1 MCICISNCAI
11 NITKITKAFLNINE
25 KKYIRTG
32 KFNDLVC
39 KKKILNESIENKLNE
54 VSKQDINQVN
64 ILKLFSIDEI
74 KSGIPRRYN
83 KRKTGSIHESK
94 KNNENREKYENETLS
109 NINKPADNC
118 NSIRKVCANQNK
130 IILKKNDNTQNSIKN
145 YVETEFF
152 YEKHPNFI
160 EDKNSHIVNNRY
172 NIMASKKK
180 SNKKNY
186 NQYVILNKLFRKKYI
201 CIENN
206 IKLVDSYINKKYHIE
221 VKKRNNNQNGQA
233 NSDTNDNNVFNYS
246 EERSIQLLDEIN
258 EKDKFQNKKQDIDNK
273 KNNNNELQI
282 SSVDY
287 ENKNRII
294 KKIYKASI
302 NHVRDENLWKKYV
315 QNVFTISAYLDAS
328 EIVILFWCFSKI
340 GYRDNRLINLLSSII
355 LKKINELSCCAL
367 SLLLN
372 SFKKLEIKKY
382 DTIELL
388 TNQFCFHVSNWKF
401 QDIALVANSLA
412 FFYIYHKNFW
422 KKCIL
427 KLQQNYNFSH
437 PLHLCLV
444 ISSFAR
450 LDIREGNILLCLFR
464 SSKKLASYFSPN
476 NLALVIHSFAKLK
489 FNHPRFFNYLYQFVH
504 KYLDKQLLG
513 KQKKGDEKNDEENF
527 EKNNEATND
536 NYKYEYPKLNEQ
548 NKLFDLQSLV
558 LLLFSCTCL
567 ISCTEQ
573 MILKLTYLIIPNQ
586 NFLGNHK
593 IDKLK
598 YVSDYLQYF
607 FPLTFE
613 KFPEEIKKFYY
624 YIDRYEIKN
633 KKKLKYNA
641 RWITEVSRIL
651 TKINV
656 NHLRNVYINNICA
669 DIMLPDSNII
679 IMCLGPYSY
688 YVNSLL
694 TTSISDL
701 KKNILEKKK
710 YNVITLNY
718 HDWNK
723 LNDYEDKIN
732 FLYSFG
738 RNAANYF
745 FFNTTKDIENNINP
759 NMSLKNVENSESW
772 ENDQSIKKYSYEL
785 CQEQESENN
794 FSDED
799 NEIIDFIKKGICV
812 NDQKENIDSYDVN
825 DIKFFLNNTPN
836 HEK

>member
-1 MCICISNCAI
+1 MCICISNYAI
-11 NITKITKAFLNINE
+11 NITKISKAFLNING

-39 KKKILNESIENKLNE
+39 KQKVLSESIENKLNE
-54 VSKQDINQVN
+54 VNKKDINQVK
-64 ILKLFSIDEI
+64 ILNLFSIDEI
-74 KSGIPRRYN
+74 KSGIPRRHS
-83 KRKTGSIHESK
+83 KRQKGITHDNS
-94 KNNENREKYENETLS
+94 KNNDNCENYEN
-109 NINKPADNC
+109 NPADD
-118 NSIRKVCANQNK
+118 CANVTNVWGYKNK
-130 IILKKNDNTQNSIKN
+130 ILLKKNDSTQNVSNIINGCNSI
-145 YVETEFF
+145 
-152 YEKHPNFI
+152 
-160 EDKNSHIVNNRY
+160 DL
-172 NIMASKKK
+172 KKK
-180 SNKKNY
+180 KNNNKNY
-186 NQYVILNKLFRKKYI
+186 NQYVIPNKLFRKKYI
-201 CIENN
+201 CIEND

-221 VKKRNNNQNGQA
+221 VKKRDNNKNEKINNKANG
-233 NSDTNDNNVFNYS
+233 NNVFNYS
-246 EERSIQLLDEIN
+246 EERSIQLLDEVKEREN
-258 EKDKFQNKKQDIDNK
+258 FQNKDQHNDKT
-273 KNNNNELQI
+273 KNYDNNELQE
-282 SSVDY
+282 SCVDF

-315 QNVFTISAYLDAS
+315 QNVFTISGYLDAS

-372 SFKKLEIKKY
+372 SYKKLEIKKY

-388 TNQFCFHVSNWKF
+388 TNQFCFHISNWKF
-401 QDIALVANSLA
+401 QDIALVSNSLA

-427 KLQQNYNFSH
+427 KLQQNYSFSH

-450 LDIREGNILLCLFR
+450 LEIREGTVLLCLCR
-464 SSKKLASYFSPN
+464 SAKKLANSFSPN

-489 FNHPRFFNYLYQFVH
+489 FNHPKFYNYLYQFVH

-513 KQKKGDEKNDEENF
+513 NQKKENDTNGEENV
-527 EKNNEATND
+527 EKDDDGTIGSYLD
-536 NYKYEYPKLNEQ
+536 EYPKLNKQ

-573 MILKLTYLIIPNQ
+573 MILKLTYLIIPNKDI
-586 NFLGNHK
+586 LGSHK

-607 FPLTFE
+607 YPSTFE
-613 KFPEEIKKFYY
+613 KFPEEIKNFYY

-633 KKKLKYNA
+633 KKKLKYSA

-701 KKNILEKKK
+701 KINILQQKK

-723 LNDYEDKIN
+723 LNDYEEQIN

-738 RNAANYF
+738 RNAANYLF
-745 FFNTTKDIENNINP
+745 LNATKEIEKGETNNVNQNGSIK
-759 NMSLKNVENSESW
+759 SLENEESSENSESCKN
-772 ENDQSIKKYSYEL
+772 EESVKSDTYGP
-785 CQEQESENN
+785 CQEQENENN

-799 NEIIDFIKKGICV
+799 NEIIDFIKNGICV
-812 NDQKENIDSYDVN
+812 NKQKENIDSYDID
-825 DIKFFLNNTPN
+825 DIKKFLNNTPKN
-836 HEK
+836 EK

>member
-1 MCICISNCAI
+1 MCICISNYAI
-11 NITKITKAFLNINE
+11 NITKISKAFLNG

-39 KKKILNESIENKLNE
+39 KKKVLSESIENKLNE
-54 VSKQDINQVN
+54 VNKKDVNQVK

-74 KSGIPRRYN
+74 KSGIPRRHTKRQKGVAPYN
-83 KRKTGSIHESK
+83 RENGENS
-94 KNNENREKYENETLS
+94 ENRENRESSPLS
-109 NINKPADNC
+109 NINNPADD
-118 NSIRKVCANQNK
+118 CANVTNVWGYKNK
-130 IILKKNDNTQNSIKN
+130 ILLKKNNTQNSVKRS
-145 YVETEFF
+145 
-152 YEKHPNFI
+152 NFI
-160 EDKNSHIVNNRY
+160 EDQNGSNITNECNSID
-172 NIMASKKK
+172 SKKK
-180 SNKKNY
+180 SNKKSY
-186 NQYVILNKLFRKKYI
+186 NQCVIPNKLFRKKYI

-221 VKKRNNNQNGQA
+221 VKKRDNNKNGK
-233 NSDTNDNNVFNYS
+233 TNNDGNYNNVFNYS
-246 EERSIQLLDEIN
+246 EERSIQLLDEIKEREN
-258 EKDKFQNKKQDIDNK
+258 FQNKDQHNDK
-273 KNNNNELQI
+273 KKNNNNNELQI

-372 SFKKLEIKKY
+372 SYKKLEIKKY

-388 TNQFCFHVSNWKF
+388 TNQFCFHVSSWKF

-427 KLQQNYNFSH
+427 KLQQNYSFTH

-450 LDIREGNILLCLFR
+450 LEIREGTILLCLCR
-464 SSKKLASYFSPN
+464 STKKLANNFSPN

-489 FNHPRFFNYLYQFVH
+489 FNHPKFYNYLYQFVH

-513 KQKKGDEKNDEENF
+513 KQQKEGVKNGEENGEKDGNCENF
-527 EKNNEATND
+527 END
-536 NYKYEYPKLNEQ
+536 ETTVDSYIDEYPKLNKQ

-573 MILKLTYLIIPNQ
+573 MILKLTYLIIPNKD
-586 NFLGNHK
+586 FLGNHK

-607 FPLTFE
+607 FPSTFE
-613 KFPEEIKKFYY
+613 KFPEEIKNFYY

-633 KKKLKYNA
+633 KKKLKYSA

-723 LNDYEDKIN
+723 LNDYEEQIN

-738 RNAANYF
+738 RNAANYLF
-745 FFNTTKDIENNINP
+745 LNTTKEIDRAEHAENGENGD
-759 NMSLKNVENSESW
+759 NSESW
-772 ENDQSIKKYSYEL
+772 KPEDGVKSDTYEL
-785 CQEQESENN
+785 CQEQENENN

-799 NEIIDFIKKGICV
+799 NEIIDFIKNGICV
-812 NDQKENIDSYDVN
+812 NEEKENINSYDID
-825 DIKFFLNNTPN
+825 DIKKFLNNTPKN
-836 HEK
+836 EK

>member
-1 MCICISNCAI
+1 MCICISNYAI
-11 NITKITKAFLNINE
+11 NITKISKAFLNING

-39 KKKILNESIENKLNE
+39 KQKVLSESIENKLNE
-54 VSKQDINQVN
+54 VNKKDINQVK
-64 ILKLFSIDEI
+64 ILNLFSIDEI
-74 KSGIPRRYN
+74 KSGIPRRHS
-83 KRKTGSIHESK
+83 KRQKGITHDNS
-94 KNNENREKYENETLS
+94 KNNDNCENYEN
-109 NINKPADNC
+109 NPADD
-118 NSIRKVCANQNK
+118 CANVTDVWGYKNK
-130 IILKKNDNTQNSIKN
+130 ILLKKNDSTQNVSNIINGCNSI
-145 YVETEFF
+145 
-152 YEKHPNFI
+152 
-160 EDKNSHIVNNRY
+160 DL
-172 NIMASKKK
+172 KKK
-180 SNKKNY
+180 KNNNKNY
-186 NQYVILNKLFRKKYI
+186 NQYVIPNKLFRKKYI
-201 CIENN
+201 CIEND

-221 VKKRNNNQNGQA
+221 VKKR
-233 NSDTNDNNVFNYS
+233 DNNKNEKINNKANGNNIFNYS
-246 EERSIQLLDEIN
+246 EERSIQLLDEVKEREN
-258 EKDKFQNKKQDIDNK
+258 FQNKDQHNDKT
-273 KNNNNELQI
+273 KNYDNNELQE
-282 SSVDY
+282 SCVDF

-315 QNVFTISAYLDAS
+315 QNVFTISGYLDAS

-372 SFKKLEIKKY
+372 SYKKLEIKKY

-388 TNQFCFHVSNWKF
+388 TNQFCFHISNWKF
-401 QDIALVANSLA
+401 QDIALVSNSLA

-427 KLQQNYNFSH
+427 KLQQNYSFSH

-450 LDIREGNILLCLFR
+450 LEIREGTVLLCLCR
-464 SSKKLASYFSPN
+464 SAKKLANSFSPN

-489 FNHPRFFNYLYQFVH
+489 FNHPKFYNYLYQFVH

-513 KQKKGDEKNDEENF
+513 NQKKENDTNGEENV
-527 EKNNEATND
+527 EKDDDGTIGSYLD
-536 NYKYEYPKLNEQ
+536 EYPKLNKQ

-573 MILKLTYLIIPNQ
+573 MILKLTYLIIPNKDI
-586 NFLGNHK
+586 LGSHK

-607 FPLTFE
+607 YPSTFE
-613 KFPEEIKKFYY
+613 KFPEEIKNFYY

-633 KKKLKYNA
+633 KKKLKYSA

-701 KKNILEKKK
+701 KINILQQKK

-723 LNDYEDKIN
+723 LNDYEEQIN

-738 RNAANYF
+738 RNAANYLF
-745 FFNTTKDIENNINP
+745 LNATKEIEKGETNNVNQNGSIK
-759 NMSLKNVENSESW
+759 SLENEESSENSESCKN
-772 ENDQSIKKYSYEL
+772 EESVKSDTYGP
-785 CQEQESENN
+785 CQEQENENN

-799 NEIIDFIKKGICV
+799 NEIIDFIKNGICV
-812 NDQKENIDSYDVN
+812 NKQKENIDSYDID
-825 DIKFFLNNTPN
+825 DIKKFLNNTPKN
-836 HEK
+836 EK